1 MTTPQHLHIALFPF
15 MSKGHTIPLLHLTKF
30 IHNHRPKAT
39 FTIFTTP
46 ANEPF
51 ISASLS
57 PLPPN
62 TVTIISFPF
71 SSTNDDIP
79 MGVESTDRLPSMS
92 LFHSFAFAT
101 ETIQPHFE
109 SALENIQKQDNPISF
124 LISDG
129 FLYWTQPSAAKF
141 NIRRLVFYGMN
152 VYSFSLYRSVFVHKL
167 FSKLKSK
174 DELIQVPDFPW
185 IKVQQDDF
193 DSSFK
198 QDFDPQ
204 DPKFDFFV
212 KCGNATSLS
221 HGMVVNTFQELE
233 KPFVEFM
240 NSISDGPKSWCVG
253 PFCLA
258 EKQTTLERP
267 EKPEWN
273 KWLDKKWDEG
283 KSVMYVAF
291 GSQAEI
297 SNEQLKEILTGVE
310 KSEACFLWALR
321 IKPSQEEVMK
331 GFEEKMKGR
340 GLVVRGWVEQ
350 REVLEHKSVK
360 GFLSHCGWN
369 SAIESICAGVPI
381 LALPMMA
388 EQHLNAKMVAE
399 EIKVGVRV
407 ETIDGSPRGFVKWD
421 GLSKMVKELMEGEMG
436 KKVRKT
442 VKELSEVA
450 RKSVEGGGSSWCNME
465 TLLSVLEMEQVKI

>member
-15 MSKGHTIPLLHLTKF
+15 MSKGHTIPLLHLTKL

-57 PLPPN
+57 TLSPN
-62 TVTIISFPF
+62 TVTIISLPF

-79 MGVESTDRLPSMS
+79 TGVESTDRLPSMS

-101 ETIQPHFE
+101 ETLQPHFD

-124 LISDG
+124 FISDG

-141 NIRRLVFYGMN
+141 NIRRLVIFGMN
-152 VYSFSLYRSVFVHKL
+152 MYVSALSRSVLVNNV
-167 FSKLKSK
+167 FSGLESK
-174 DELIQVPDFPW
+174 DELIQVPEFPL
-185 IKVQQDDF
+185 IKLRKDDF
-193 DSSFK
+193 DSSFNE
-198 QDFDPQ
+198 FDTQ
-204 DPKFDFFV
+204 DPKFDFNIKFRNSIIMS
-212 KCGNATSLS
+212 CGVIMNSFS
-221 HGMVVNTFQELE
+221 ELE
-233 KPFVEFM
+233 QPFVEYM
-240 NSISDGPKSWCVG
+240 NSISDEPKSWCVG
-253 PFCLA
+253 PLCLA
-258 EKQTTLERP
+258 EKQTTLESP

-273 KWLDKKWDEG
+273 KWLDKKLDEG
-283 KSVMYVAF
+283 KPVMYIAF
-291 GSQAEI
+291 GSQGEI
-297 SNEQLKEILTGVE
+297 SNEQLKEILTGLE

-321 IKPSQEEVMK
+321 IKPNQEEVME
-331 GFEEKMKGR
+331 GFEERMTER

-350 REVLEHKSVK
+350 REVLEHRNVQ

-369 SAIESICAGVPI
+369 SVIESICAGVPI
-381 LALPMMA
+381 LAWPMMA

-399 EIKVGVRV
+399 EIEVGVRV

-436 KKVRKT
+436 KKVRQK

-450 RKSVEGGGSSWCNME
+450 RKSVEEGGSSWCNME
-465 TLLSVLEMEQVKI
+465 LLLNELEMEQVKI